1 MTFRL
6 VDQNL
11 GGFGSELRTTARI
24 GYMTNLSAEYYRR
37 LVPSGY
43 YLEPRAGILRASLHL
58 VQPEARRRSFSAKS
72 RCGPRS
78 QKDFFESTANLRRMA
93 RRGDTLE
100 PHDKLW
106 RRPIPHRNRADRSAA
121 HQH

>member
-37 LVPSGY
+37 LVPSG
-43 YLEPRAGILRASLHL
+43 
-58 VQPEARRRSFSAKS
+58 
-72 RCGPRS
+72 
-78 QKDFFESTANLRRMA
+78 
-93 RRGDTLE
+93 
-100 PHDKLW
+100 
-106 RRPIPHRNRADRSAA
+106 
-121 HQH
+121 